1 MERYLKVLRALAGNS
16 RFKIVLLLNGRELCV
31 CELEE
36 ILGMTQSAVSQHI
49 RILKEA
55 GLLRETREGQWV
67 FYSLE
72 RDKLKEDL
80 EGLMELLDADIEAVR
95 GLEKEVIEL
104 RRLEREPKVVHRRT
118 KR

>member
-1 MERYLKVLRALAGNS
+1 MERHLKILRALAGNS

-36 ILGMTQSAVSQHI
+36 ILGVSQSAVSQHV

-55 GLLRETREGQWV
+55 GLLKETREGQWV

-72 RDKLKEDL
+72 KDKLREELK
-80 EGLMELLDADIEAVR
+80 GLIELLDADLEAVG
-95 GLEKEVIEL
+95 GLEREVTEL
-104 RRLEREPKVVHRRT
+104 RRLERDPKAAQRRG
-118 KR
+118 KQ